1 MESWLAPPS
10 SMTTS
15 RKPIRSA
22 CFQPDN
28 YTDLALFADREA
40 VVEDLASTLES
51 FLAPGAPGEG
61 RVLVRGHRGVGKSI
75 LTRAALQRVID
86 TLGPLAITVDAA
98 RTAHG
103 PDAFLR
109 RLASELASEAIANV
123 TDKTLLGCAE
133 LLKRFSETTKVTV
146 RETQQWTRTLQLG
159 LSTKY
164 QFLDKVQFEFG
175 LTRAAGRSRVLEESF
190 ERQVN
195 DDFLQELI
203 QEFLHDCRTAGQ
215 HVVLF
220 LDNLDQVGYGEIE
233 EDVKRVTNLARH
245 LFSLRDAVVVA
256 NLRSEFVSADLRKLY
271 SHEITV
277 EGMRPEELLLVAQA
291 RMQRTTEEVRT
302 ALEEVGFLELARQL
316 TRWTDNA
323 WGFLN
328 WLTFF
333 DYEPLDFAP
342 DDAEALRKRLMRFAE
357 RRYSGLRANELE
369 RVSGVYRNE
378 PSRFLTAA
386 ELDTHGI
393 TNELLQRAVRYGALV
408 PDWLLSPDRYMLAP
422 GLHFLAPRS

>member
-1 MESWLAPPS
+1 
-10 SMTTS
+10 MTTP

-28 YTDLALFADREA
+28 YTDMALFADREA
-40 VVEDLASTLES
+40 EVDNLASTLES
-51 FLAPGAPGEG
+51 FLTPGAPGEG

-75 LTRAALQRVID
+75 LTRAALQRVIE

-98 RTAHG
+98 RTGHG

-109 RLASELASEAIANV
+109 RLASELAGEAIANA

-190 ERQVN
+190 ERQVS

-203 QEFLHDCRTAGQ
+203 QKFLHDCRTAGQ

-233 EDVKRVTNLARH
+233 EDIKRVTNLARH
-245 LFSLRDAVVVA
+245 LFSLRDAVIVA

-271 SHEITV
+271 SHEVTV
-277 EGMRPEELLLVAQA
+277 EGMKPEELLLVAQA
-291 RMQRTTEEVRT
+291 RMQSTTEEVRK
-302 ALEEVGFLELARQL
+302 ALEEVRFLELAHQL
-316 TRWTDNA
+316 TRWTNNA
-323 WGFLN
+323 WGFLQ

-333 DYEPLDFAP
+333 DYAPVDFAP
-342 DDAEALRKRLMRFAE
+342 DDAAALRGRLMRYAE
-357 RRYSGLRANELE
+357 GRYSGLRANELE
-369 RVSGVYRNE
+369 QVGSVFRNE
-378 PSRFLTAA
+378 PTRFLTAA

>member
-1 MESWLAPPS
+1 MNP
-10 SMTTS
+10 TH
-15 RKPIRSA
+15 KPIRSA

-40 VVEDLASTLES
+40 VVDDLASTLES

-75 LTRAALQRVID
+75 LTRAALQKVVD
-86 TLGPLAITVDAA
+86 TLGPLTVTVDAA

-109 RLASELASEAIANV
+109 RLAADLAREAITNV
-123 TDKTLLGCAE
+123 TDKTLVASGE
-133 LLKRFSETTKVTV
+133 LLKRFSESTKISV
-146 RETQQWTRTLQLG
+146 RETQQWTRSLQLG

-164 QFLDKVQFEFG
+164 RFLDKVQFEFG
-175 LTRAAGRSRVLEESF
+175 LTRTQGRSRTVEESY
-190 ERQVN
+190 ERIVD
-195 DDFLQELI
+195 DDFLRELI
-203 QEFLHDCRTAGQ
+203 QEFLSDCRTTGQ
-215 HVVLF
+215 YVVLF
-220 LDNLDQVGYGEIE
+220 FDNLDQVGYGEIE

-245 LFSLRDAVVVA
+245 LFSLKDAVIVA

-277 EGMRPEELLLVAQA
+277 EGMKPEELMLVAEA
-291 RMQRTTEEVRT
+291 RIKSTTEAVRK
-302 ALEEVGFLELARQL
+302 ALEAARFMELARQL
-316 TRWTDNA
+316 TTWSENA

-333 DYEPLDFAP
+333 DYETIDFAP
-342 DDAEALRKRLMRFAE
+342 NDTETLRQKLMRFAE
-357 RRYSGLRANELE
+357 RRYAGLRATELE
-369 RVSGVYRNE
+369 RLGGIFRND
-378 PSRFLTAA
+378 PSRFLTAI

-393 TNELLQRAVRYGALV
+393 TGELRERAVRYGALV

-422 GLHFLAPRS
+422 GLHFLSPRS